1 MPRDVRSGAS
11 GCGRNSSGMF
21 LTSLLSGL
29 CLCGKEALLKYFK
42 AVTGRELT
50 PGIIAVIQSFGS
62 KINLHPHLHFLLT
75 EGGEDKEGRFHKV
88 SNFNDSLL
96 TEFFSREVFSLLL
109 RKQLIHLSLVQK
121 VLRWR
126 HSGFNIHSRV
136 RTKTREEA
144 ERVGK
149 YMIRSIL
156 SLKKLSFDE
165 TEGKVSYQY
174 GNLRAEEERMDYL
187 EFIARVTSHIPDKGQ
202 VTLRY
207 YGLYSNAHRGKM
219 RKRGVD
225 PSHPPIIED
234 EPPFVPSRGWAEMI
248 KKVYQIDPL
257 ICPQCGG
264 RMRII
269 SFIEDHK
276 VIDKIIAHLKLTFHA
291 ERPPPPQIVQKEL
304 LMAAEERGDYF

>member
-1 MPRDVRSGAS
+1 MDVPHRQVVFTVPKML
-11 GCGRNSSGMF
+11 RVFFKYNRK
-21 LTSLLSGL
+21 LLSGL
-29 CLCGKEALLKYFK
+29 CLSGKQALRKYLQAAIGKEIS
-42 AVTGRELT
+42 

-62 KINLHPHLHFLLT
+62 KINLHPHLYFLLT
-75 EGGEDKEGRFHKV
+75 EGGEDKEGRFHKL

-109 RKQLIHLSLVQK
+109 RKQLINLSLVQK

-126 HSGFNIHSRV
+126 HTGFNVHSRV
-136 RTKTREEA
+136 RTKTRQEA
-144 ERVGK
+144 ERVGR
-149 YMIRSIL
+149 YMIRPLL

-165 TEGKVSYQY
+165 REGKVSYQY

-234 EPPFVPSRGWAEMI
+234 ETLFVPSRGWAKMI

-257 ICPQCGG
+257 ICPQCGA

-269 SFIEDHK
+269 IMDL
-276 VIDKIIAHLKLTFHA
+276 VIQTKMDRNLRCISL
-291 ERPPPPQIVQKEL
+291 Q
-304 LMAAEERGDYF
+304 